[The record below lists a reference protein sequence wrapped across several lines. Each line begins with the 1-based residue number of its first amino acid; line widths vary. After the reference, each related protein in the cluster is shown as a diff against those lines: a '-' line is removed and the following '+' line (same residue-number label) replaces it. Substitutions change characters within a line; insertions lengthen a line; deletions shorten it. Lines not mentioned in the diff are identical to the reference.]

1 MFVFRPQA
9 CGNLIGG
16 MPIRCRLNGE
26 KRDFAHWIF
35 FFAG

>member
-1 MFVFRPQA
+1 MFVIQPQSF
-9 CGNLIGG
+9 GNPIGG
-16 MPIRCRLNGE
+16 TPIGCRLNGE